1 MRIEG
6 TALLAKDI
14 DPQERRDDPV
24 RNDALS
30 SSNTLLHIAAHWL
43 EIKKTKVT
51 ADRPTDSWRSLE
63 LHIFPVLEKVPI
75 HKVTAFKAIQAINH
89 ASMKGNLETVKR
101 LCQRLNEVMTFAVNS
116 GLITANPLFGIGN
129 RRRRG
134 RIEPFPGGP

>member
-1 MRIEG
+1 MRTKV

-14 DPQERRDDPV
+14 DPQERRDDPA
-24 RNDALS
+24 RNNALS
-30 SSNTLLHIAAHWL
+30 VSNTLLHVAAHWL

-51 ADRPTDSWRSLE
+51 ADRTTDSWRSLE
-63 LHIFPVLEKVPI
+63 LHIFPVLGKVPI
-75 HKVTAFKAIQAINH
+75 HKITALNAIEAIKP

-101 LCQRLNEVMTFAVNS
+101 LCQRLKEVMTFAVNS

-134 RIEPFPGGP
+134 RIEPFPGGA